1 MGVNIAGVVINR
13 RYKDN
18 VAGLEKILGEKLV
31 FDKEV
36 PFEEASENW
45 KKNTYCDVY
54 YSDSGTLV
62 FLSFESAGFDFPVK
76 DQETFSFV
84 LSEMS
89 MAFSVN
95 YTRNGEVLRTILESE
110 GEIHQNEGI
119 PFEYEGEQEDR
130 PGLIHYLFEKTLG
143 IPFFEIDPAATCY
156 RYTFKRSV
164 FNVIEEIPEPLID
177 PALDPS
183 ESFPG
188 EEEAAETKKPWWKIW

>member
-1 MGVNIAGVVINR
+1 MGVNIAGLVINR
-13 RYKDN
+13 IYKDN

-76 DQETFSFV
+76 DQVTFSFV
-84 LSEMS
+84 LSETS
-89 MAFSVN
+89 MMFSVN

-110 GEIHQNEGI
+110 GIVHQDEGI
-119 PFEYEGEQEDR
+119 PFEYEAKKEDR
-130 PGLIHYLFEKTLG
+130 SGLIHYLFEKTLG
-143 IPFFEIDPAATCY
+143 IPFIEIDPAAMCY

-164 FNVIEEIPEPLID
+164 FNVIDEIPEPLID
-177 PALDPS
+177 PDG
-183 ESFPG
+183 SFPG
-188 EEEAAETKKPWWKIW
+188 EEETAETKKPWWKIW